1 MSLTEKSGAPK
12 AHGTLFVHSVPAA
25 LCPHL
30 EWAISEV
37 LGERIALA
45 WHTQSALPGSFK
57 SELAWDGPAG
67 TAAKM
72 ASALRGWEYLRFE
85 VVEEPSPGIDGSRYQ
100 GTPSLGIHHSIVG
113 VHGDIYVN
121 EDRLRSAMERGLR
134 IGGSVAAEIDA
145 ILGVAWDQEL
155 EIFRA
160 SGDDGSLRWM
170 TETG

>member
-1 MSLTEKSGAPK
+1 MTLQEKSGAPR
-12 AHGTLFVHSVPAA
+12 AHGTLFIHSIPAA

-30 EWAISEV
+30 EWAIGEL
-37 LGERIALA
+37 LGERINFN
-45 WHTQSALPGSFK
+45 WRTQSALPGSFK
-57 SELAWDGPAG
+57 SELTWEGLPG

-72 ASALRGWEYLRFE
+72 ASALRGWEYVRFE
-85 VVEEPSPGIDGSRYQ
+85 AVEEPSPGVDGSRYQ

-121 EDRLRSAMERGLR
+121 EDRLRAALEKGLR
-134 IGGSVAAEIDA
+134 IGGSVAAEMDA
-145 ILGVAWDQEL
+145 ILGVAWDREL

-160 SGDDGSLRWM
+160 AVDDASLRWM

>member
-1 MSLTEKSGAPK
+1 MSLNEKSGAPS
-12 AHGTLFVHSVPAA
+12 ARGTLFIHSVPAA

-30 EWAISEV
+30 EWAIGEV
-37 LGERIALA
+37 LDEQIHFNWRI
-45 WHTQSALPGSFK
+45 QSALPGSFK
-57 SELAWDGPAG
+57 SELTWEGPAG

-85 VVEEPSPGIDGSRYQ
+85 AVEEPSLGVDGSRYQ

-121 EDRLRSAMERGLR
+121 EDRLRTALDKGLK
-134 IGGSVAAEIDA
+134 IGGSVAQEIDA
-145 ILGVAWDQEL
+145 ILGVAWDREL

-160 SGDDGSLRWM
+160 AGDDGSLRWM